1 MVCRPMLISNSKLD
15 LRTEPDMAVTATLD
29 NLGFQA
35 NPDASEPLYVQ
46 LTVAL
51 ADAIRTGRI

>member
-1 MVCRPMLISNSKLD
+1 
-15 LRTEPDMAVTATLD
+15 MAVTATLD
-29 NLGFQA
+29 NLGFQP
-35 NPDASEPLYVQ
+35 NPDASQPLYVQ

>member
-1 MVCRPMLISNSKLD
+1 
-15 LRTEPDMAVTATLD
+15 MAVTATLD
-29 NLGFQA
+29 NLGFQP

-46 LTVAL
+46 LTVVL